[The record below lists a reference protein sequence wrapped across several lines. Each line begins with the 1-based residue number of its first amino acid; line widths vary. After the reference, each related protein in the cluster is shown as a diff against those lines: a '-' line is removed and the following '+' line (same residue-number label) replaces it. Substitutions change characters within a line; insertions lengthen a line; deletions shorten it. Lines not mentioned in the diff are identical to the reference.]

1 MKTEQ
6 ALDSAELRR
15 LVESIHQLY
24 GYDFRGYTPHSL
36 QRRFQFVMRRW
47 NVPGFAELQERI
59 LHETGFFYEILGH
72 LTVTTS
78 EMFRD
83 PDFFR
88 ALNQEVLPRLAT
100 YPSLKIWH
108 AGCSSGEEVYSLAIL
123 LREANL
129 LQNTIIYAT
138 DINPTALGK
147 ARAGVYPIVTI
158 QKATENYRLIHPDGD
173 LARHYVA
180 NYGMAAIDRRLRE
193 HIVFAEHNLVTDSV
207 FSEMQLILCRNV
219 LIYFDVALRERALRL
234 FDESLC
240 HKGFLAIGM
249 KESLQFSLLGPGY
262 DEVVAQSRIYQKR
275 ISCSQQKF

>member
-1 MKTEQ
+1 MRFDL
-6 ALDSAELRR
+6 ALDPKDLQG
-15 LVESIHQLY
+15 LVDSIHQLH

-47 NVPGFAELQERI
+47 GIPTFATLRDRI
-59 LHETGFFYEILGH
+59 LHETGFFHEILGH

-83 PDFFR
+83 PDFYR
-88 ALNQEVLPRLAT
+88 ALVQEVLPRLAT
-100 YPSLKIWH
+100 YPSPKIWH

-147 ARAGVYPIVTI
+147 ARAGVYPTATI

-173 LARHYVA
+173 FARHYVA
-180 NYGMAAIDRRLRE
+180 NYGMAAIDRRLRD

-207 FSEMQLILCRNV
+207 FSETQLVLCRNV
-219 LIYFDVALRERALRL
+219 LIYFDVALRERVLKL

-240 HKGFLAIGM
+240 HRGFLAIGM
-249 KESLQFSLLGPGY
+249 KESLQFSLLGPAY
-262 DEVVAQSRIYQKR
+262 VEVVAQSRIYQKR
-275 ISCSQQKF
+275 ISCSQQKY